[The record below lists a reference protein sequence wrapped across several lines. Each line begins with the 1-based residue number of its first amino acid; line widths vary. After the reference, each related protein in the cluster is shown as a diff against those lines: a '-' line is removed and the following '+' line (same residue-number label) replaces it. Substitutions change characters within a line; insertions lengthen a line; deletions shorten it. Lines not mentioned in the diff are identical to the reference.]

1 MLVDAAETTPPTGQP
16 VSHSKELCPA
26 PLLVTKVLTGVKSYH
41 NMAEEVL
48 GLINEKSICQRTTT
62 ISWQVLTGAKEAL
75 GLDFKGAIY

>member
-1 MLVDAAETTPPTGQP
+1 M
-16 VSHSKELCPA
+16 SHSKELCPA

-48 GLINEKSICQRTTT
+48 GLINEKKICQRATT

-75 GLDFKGAIY
+75 GLDFKGAMY